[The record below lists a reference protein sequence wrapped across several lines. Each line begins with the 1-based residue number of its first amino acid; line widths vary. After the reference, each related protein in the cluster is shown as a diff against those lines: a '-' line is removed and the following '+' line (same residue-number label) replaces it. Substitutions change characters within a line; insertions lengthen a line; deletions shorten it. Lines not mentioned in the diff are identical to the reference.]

1 LAHVTHVTCGDEID
15 AAADRAALN
24 SGEHWHSALFKAGK
38 GSLHPQNIVVKTS
51 TVLAPPVLNFS
62 GVIAGCIAAGKYRGI
77 NTR

>member
-1 LAHVTHVTCGDEID
+1 MRAWTC
-15 AAADRAALN
+15 ANSTKRSLHRAALN
-24 SGEHWHSALFKAGK
+24 SGKHLHSALFKAGK